1 MLQLFEGIGKIIRG
15 AEAYRLGD
23 FRYGFVRVVQLPFG
37 HLDPRLVDVM
47 GGAHVH
53 MRLKEAAQMLG
64 RDVGEGGQRVQ
75 GEIVEIILFNIAFGK
90 KESRICGLL
99 FFFCLPPLM
108 MGVEIHE
115 ITVYVR

>member
-1 MLQLFEGIGKIIRG
+1 
-15 AEAYRLGD
+15 
-23 FRYGFVRVVQLPFG
+23 
-37 HLDPRLVDVM
+37 
-47 GGAHVH
+47 
-53 MRLKEAAQMLG
+53 MLG
-64 RDVGEGGQRVQ
+64 RNVGKGGQRVQ